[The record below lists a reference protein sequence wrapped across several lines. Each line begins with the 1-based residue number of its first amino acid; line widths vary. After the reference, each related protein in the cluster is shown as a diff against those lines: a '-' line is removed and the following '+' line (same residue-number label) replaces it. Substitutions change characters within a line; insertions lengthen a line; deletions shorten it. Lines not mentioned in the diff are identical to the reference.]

1 MAKINPLVKTV
12 ILNSKGRDAQQQ
24 AQEAVSAE
32 FMNTSVFPN
41 YRLMVNY
48 GTGVGKGKAAIET
61 TCEFHDK
68 VAKTTRTIISCHTV
82 KQRDAMWPKEI
93 AKWGRLHPFTGN
105 VEIHCYKSLIKIRG
119 QHFGMAVMDEFHHIT
134 EDIYNF
140 FIYNTFDG
148 ILLLTATEP
157 TQPSK
162 LSIIKR
168 ITSGRRIV
176 LNADQAIEAE
186 IINDFK
192 VNVMWID
199 LNDTE
204 KFKMFKT
211 NNTLYTDKTGY
222 LKKCALV
229 SQAKG
234 SGNQERIRFALIDRI
249 RYIGNSKSKTMAAA
263 YIQKEFQKKNERFIT
278 VAASIDQ
285 TEKLSEYTF
294 HSKTNDRWY
303 KEFIANRIDHL
314 VSVDMVREGENFD
327 NLGRCLLIQAQRSPG
342 KFDQLAGRT
351 LRLPIGQVSKMIIIG
366 ARNTQD
372 ESVIAEALSNINPSR
387 IFNYNLSED
396 KYWPQNQHLLL

>member
-1 MAKINPLVKTV
+1 MKTNPLVKTV
-12 ILNSKGRDAQQQ
+12 MLEGKGRDAQEQAQQ
-24 AQEAVSAE
+24 AVTAE
-32 FMNTSVFPN
+32 FMDTTMFPN

-61 TCEFHDK
+61 TCEFHNK
-68 VAKTTRTIISCHTV
+68 VAKTNRTIIGCHTV
-82 KQRDAMWPKEI
+82 KQRDNMWPKEI
-93 AKWGRLHPFTGN
+93 AKWGRMHPFTGN
-105 VEIHCYKSLIKIRG
+105 VEIHCYKSLINIRG

-157 TQPSK
+157 ASPGK
-162 LSIIKR
+162 RRIIER
-168 ITSGRRIV
+168 ITNGRRIV
-176 LNADQAIEAE
+176 LNADQAIDAQ
-186 IINDFK
+186 IINDFE
-192 VNVMWID
+192 VNVMWIN
-199 LNDTE
+199 LNNTE

-211 NNTLYTDKTGY
+211 NNTLYTDHIGY

-263 YIQKEFQKKNERFIT
+263 YIQKQFQKKNERFIT
-278 VAASIDQ
+278 VCASIEQ
-285 TEKLSEYTF
+285 TEKLSIYTF

-314 VSVDMVREGENFD
+314 VSVDMIREGENFD
-327 NLGRCLLIQAQRSPG
+327 NLGRCLLIQVQRDPG

-351 LRLPIGQVSKMIIIG
+351 LRLPIGQLSKMIVIG
-366 ARNTQD
+366 AKGTQD
-372 ESVIAEALSNINPSR
+372 ENSIEKALIHVNPSR
-387 IFNYNLSED
+387 IHHYYLSED
-396 KYWPQNQHLLL
+396 KYWPQNEHLTL